1 MSDSQITK
9 FTVLIFVIYQLSQMK
24 TEKMNINI
32 GTENYLFAVMTKV
45 AIIGHRGY
53 IGSFLC
59 ANMQVSTP
67 LNNTRGKDVYVS
79 EFDVVIYLGGI
90 VGHQRCETLTSR
102 EVFDANVGD
111 IMAVAANMKQGA
123 LLIYSSTA
131 ALYEGYGMSA
141 PKEDAI
147 LNEQLFDQYMN
158 SMYNREK
165 NIRTLT
171 HIKSAALRLGT
182 VIGISPNQKRTSIH
196 IKMLRDA
203 VLFGKVR
210 VQGAHM
216 GRSILSIQD
225 LKTALESMIEKRD
238 QIQGHQIYN
247 MCSFNCTVAKIA
259 NEIGCKTGSNIV
271 YEKDN
276 DQQKRAFGF
285 SMDNQKATTQF
296 GFEWRGRNSI
306 LVEELI
312 ANLKHVCNSDAYLNH
327 AKDGAKCRVCKREDN
342 MAVLCDFGKQPN
354 ANHYLSCPEGALEEY
369 PLRLD
374 LCRNCYHTQL
384 SYTIPPAEVFSNYIY
399 LSGTSNTMREFFR
412 DFADKSIR
420 ESGIEEGKGT
430 VLEIACNDGSLLD
443 WYKARG
449 WRTFGYDPAKNI
461 EPISSAKGHE
471 ITVGFWG
478 QDPTPEY
485 PSLDIIVA
493 QNVCAHVPDPV
504 AFLEKCR
511 EVMSDKTVLY
521 VQTSQSE
528 MIERGQYDTAYH
540 EHLSFFTVRSMDIAA
555 KMAGLCL
562 DGVEKTAVHGSSY
575 IFRFRLQSN
584 TDITQNEIYKY
595 EREIGLYDD
604 LLYYVYV
611 EKVNELSS
619 WLSKWCT
626 TLTEK
631 GAKIVGYG
639 AAAKGMTVLNSLRW
653 KMPFKYIADDS
664 LIKQGYYA
672 TNRKY
677 RIVAPIELGESADPL
692 VIYVLAWNFIDEI
705 KERVMRIRQ
714 GSPTYFMVTY
724 PLKKV
729 WYVEQEKEY
738 VVYEEIDT
746 RFTKAS
752 VHHRNILISHFY
764 NEEALLSQWIRHH
777 APLFDCAVLIDYHST
792 DKSREI
798 IRREAPDS
806 WNVVYS
812 HNSEFGAMAIDAEV
826 SGYENSFDNNHWR
839 LALTTTE
846 FLFATGLRR
855 KDNTIFCNVG
865 DAIRVPSLTSVD
877 REDAPKNDLSMALAK
892 QKNLVYFQDG
902 NSGILTEEE
911 ERYVNNHYNRF
922 MHRIR
927 DFHNPYYVG
936 RHEFRHSSV
945 SKNMHIIKYVYGP
958 FPDFYSR
965 KLQIKTRMPESDKRY
980 NFGHQHL
987 IEYAQL
993 DADYKRKQALPLINI
1008 NDEASQRAYFDKYM
1022 REVAAGDQ
1030 LLSGIYANLYD

>member
-1 MSDSQITK
+1 MP
-9 FTVLIFVIYQLSQMK
+9 
-24 TEKMNINI
+24 
-32 GTENYLFAVMTKV
+32 KV

-53 IGSFLC
+53 IGSYLC
-59 ANMQVSTP
+59 SELQNIDNP
-67 LNNTRGKDVYVS
+67 LDNTRGKDA
-79 EFDVVIYLGGI
+79 DVVIYLGGI
-90 VGHQRCETLTSR
+90 VGHQRCEELTRR

-111 IMAVAANMKQGA
+111 IMSLAANMKSGA
-123 LLIYSSTA
+123 LLIYASTA
-131 ALYEGYGMSA
+131 ALYEGFGMSE
-141 PKEDAI
+141 PREDAL
-147 LNEQLFDQYMN
+147 LNEQLFDQYMS

-210 VQGAHM
+210 VHGAHM
-216 GRSILSIQD
+216 GRSILSFED
-225 LKTALESMIEKRD
+225 LRTAIELMIEKRD

-271 YEKDN
+271 YELDTE
-276 DQQKRAFGF
+276 QQKRALGF
-285 SMDNQKATTQF
+285 SMDNHKAAKEF
-296 GFEWRGRNSI
+296 GFEWRGRNGA
-306 LVEELI
+306 LVDELI
-312 ANLKHVCNSDAYLNH
+312 ANIKHVSNSDSYLKP
-327 AKDGAKCRVCKREDN
+327 AADGAQCRVCKRADN
-342 MAVLCDFGKQPN
+342 MAVLYDFAEQPS
-354 ANHYLSCPEGALEEY
+354 ANHYAGCPENALPEY

-374 LCRNCYHTQL
+374 VCRNCYHTQL
-384 SYTIPPAEVFSNYIY
+384 SYTIPPEEVFSNYIY

-420 ESGIEEGKGT
+420 ESGQKGVPGT

-449 WRTFGYDPAKNI
+449 WRTFGYDPARNI
-461 EPISSAKGHE
+461 QPISSAKGHE

-478 QDPTPEY
+478 QDPVPEY
-485 PSLDIIVA
+485 PPLDIIVA

-504 AFLEKCR
+504 AFLAKCR
-511 EVMSDKTVLY
+511 EVMNDQTILY

-562 DGVEKTAVHGSSY
+562 DGVEKTPVHGSSY
-575 IFRFRLQSN
+575 IFRFRLQSQ
-584 TDITQNEIYKY
+584 TDITENTVYKY
-595 EREIGLYDD
+595 EKEIGLYDD

-611 EKVNELSS
+611 EKVNELSN
-619 WLSKWCT
+619 WLNKWCKK
-626 TLTEK
+626 LTANGTK
-631 GAKIVGYG
+631 MVGYG

-653 KMPFKYIADDS
+653 HMPLEYIADDS
-664 LIKQGYYA
+664 PIKQGYYA

-677 RIVAPIELGESADPL
+677 RIVAPKKLGESDAPL
-692 VIYVLAWNFIDEI
+692 VVYVLAWNFIDEI
-705 KERVMRIRQ
+705 KERVKNAR
-714 GSPTYFMVTY
+714 GGAPTYFIVTY
-724 PLKKV
+724 PLKKI
-729 WYVEQEKEY
+729 WYVDQDKEW

-746 RFTKAS
+746 RFTKTS
-752 VHHRNILISHFY
+752 VHHHNILISHFY
-764 NEEALLSQWIRHH
+764 NEEALLTQWIRHH
-777 APLFDCAVLIDYHST
+777 APLFNCAVLIDYHST

-798 IRREAPDS
+798 IKREAPDS

-812 HNSEFGAMAIDAEV
+812 NNREFGAMAIDAEV

-846 FLFATGLRR
+846 FLFAVGLRR
-855 KDNTIFCNVG
+855 KESPVFADIGNAS
-865 DAIRVPSLTSVD
+865 AIRVPSLTSVD
-877 REDAPKNDLSMALAK
+877 RENSPKNNLSIALLK
-892 QKNLVYFQDG
+892 QNNLVYFQNG
-902 NSGILTEEE
+902 KSGILTEEE
-911 ERYVNNHYNRF
+911 EHYVNNHYNRF

-927 DFHNPYYVG
+927 DFRNPYYVG
-936 RHEFRHSSV
+936 RHEFRHDSIAR
-945 SKNMHIIKYVYGP
+945 NMHIIKYVYGP
-958 FPDFYSR
+958 FPDFFSR
-965 KLQIKTRMPESDKRY
+965 KLQIKTRIPESDVRHH
-980 NFGHQHL
+980 FGHQHM

-993 DADYKRKQALPLINI
+993 DADYRRKQTLPLVEIS
-1008 NDEASQRAYFDKYM
+1008 DEESQRVYFDKYM
-1022 REVAAGDQ
+1022 REVASGDQ
-1030 LLSGIYANLYD
+1030 LLSGIYDNLYEY